1 MAFSDQLFFAK
12 NISRWDERT
21 PGIYHGHFA
30 FIDLEKYSEDKSK
43 KFLHI
48 NLIRKPLD
56 RWDFD
61 RALG

>member
-30 FIDLEKYSEDKSK
+30 FVDLEKYSEDKSK

-56 RWDFD
+56 R
-61 RALG
+61 